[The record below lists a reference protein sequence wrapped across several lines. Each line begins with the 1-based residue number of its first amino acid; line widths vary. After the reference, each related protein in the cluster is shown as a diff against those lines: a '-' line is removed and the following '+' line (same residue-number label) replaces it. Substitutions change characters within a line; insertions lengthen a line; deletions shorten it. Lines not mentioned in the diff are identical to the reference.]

1 MDSYSKETVIKFVKE
16 LPKTKKNL
24 EEQERREAE
33 RKRIEDLKKQQDQFN
48 EEKKK
53 QLQAEE

>member
-1 MDSYSKETVIKFVKE
+1 MDSYSKETVITFVKE